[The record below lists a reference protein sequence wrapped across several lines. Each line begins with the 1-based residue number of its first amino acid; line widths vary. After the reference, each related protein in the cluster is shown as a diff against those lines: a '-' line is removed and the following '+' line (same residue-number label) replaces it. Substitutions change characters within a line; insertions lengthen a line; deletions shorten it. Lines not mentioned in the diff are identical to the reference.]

1 LAQERA
7 SRYQRRK
14 NKMTK
19 GDVKSDKE
27 VTKIMLGVL
36 AVMLVTFI
44 VVVVI
49 KGYKPPV
56 KLETPAEYVK
66 DSTQKVVVEFTVQDR
81 GTFQMELYNDKMP
94 ETVENFV
101 SNIYNKS
108 YVGKKFHRVDTYMLV
123 AGGSDDEYD
132 TMSSTELKFEQH
144 EELVNVGRYAVGMVK
159 HSETGD
165 NSRVIFMISKAN
177 QENLS
182 GEYSMFG
189 KIIGISSENVVD
201 AIALDDVISD
211 VKIVSIDDVE
221 YTGGYANSDVDS
233 NADINAGANVEATA
247 TNNLN
252 E

>member
-1 LAQERA
+1 MAQGQK

-14 NKMTK
+14 DKMTK
-19 GDVKSDKE
+19 GDAQSDRE
-27 VTKIMLGVL
+27 LTKIMLGVL
-36 AVMLVTFI
+36 AVMVVTFI

-49 KGYKPPV
+49 RGYKPPV

-66 DSTQKVVVEFTVQDR
+66 DSAQKVVVEFTIQDR
-81 GTFQMELYNDKMP
+81 GAFQMELYNDKMP

-101 SNIYNKS
+101 SNIYNKT
-108 YVGKKFHRVDTYMLV
+108 YVGQKFHRVDTYMLV

-132 TMSSTELKFEQH
+132 TMSSTELEFEQH
-144 EELVNVGRYAVGMVK
+144 EDLVNVGRYAVGMVK
-159 HSETGD
+159 HTDTGD

-201 AIALDDVISD
+201 NIKLDDIISD
-211 VKIVSIDDVE
+211 VRIVSIDDVE
-221 YTGGYANSDVDS
+221 YTGGYVGGDAVADS
-233 NADINAGANVEATA
+233 TEAAVEPTIEPAA
-247 TNNLN
+247 
-252 E
+252 

>member
-1 LAQERA
+1 MALEQA

-19 GDVKSDKE
+19 GDVATDKE

-44 VVVVI
+44 VVVFVH
-49 KGYKPPV
+49 GYKPPV
-56 KLETPAEYVK
+56 KLETPVEYVK
-66 DSTQKVVVEFTVQDR
+66 DSTQKVVVEFTVQNR
-81 GTFQMELYNDKMP
+81 GAFQMELYNDKMP

-101 SNIYNKS
+101 SNIYNKA

-144 EELVNVGRYAVGMVK
+144 EELVNVGKYAVGMVK

-201 AIALDDVISD
+201 AISLDDVISD
-211 VKIVSIDDVE
+211 VRIVSIDDVE
-221 YTGGYANSDVDS
+221 YMGEYANVNAVATS
-233 NADINAGANVEATA
+233 NVN
-247 TNNLN
+247 
-252 E
+252 

>member
-1 LAQERA
+1 MAQEQK

-19 GDVKSDKE
+19 GDAQSDRE
-27 VTKIMLGVL
+27 LTKIMLGVL
-36 AVMLVTFI
+36 AVMVVTFI

-66 DSTQKVVVEFTVQDR
+66 DSTQKVVVEFSIQNR
-81 GTFQMELYNDKMP
+81 GAFQMELYNDKMP

-101 SNIYNKS
+101 SNIYTKT
-108 YVGKKFHRVDTYMLV
+108 YVGQKFHRVDTYMLV

-132 TMSSTELKFEQH
+132 NMSSTELEFEQH
-144 EELVNVGRYAVGMVK
+144 EDLVNVGRYAVGMVK
-159 HSETGD
+159 HTETGD

-177 QENLS
+177 QESLS

-189 KIIGISSENVVD
+189 KIVGISSENVVD
-201 AIALDDVISD
+201 NIALDDVISD
-211 VKIVSIDDVE
+211 VRIVSIDDVE
-221 YTGGYANSDVDS
+221 YTGGYADVG
-233 NADINAGANVEATA
+233 AGADSEPLAETTVEPAA
-247 TNNLN
+247 
-252 E
+252 